1 MPTPRSGRLLVIGNC
16 TLDIAFRVPRFPQPG
31 ETLLTDAPTE
41 DVGGKGA
48 NQAVAAAR
56 SGASVTLCAA
66 LGRDEHGRMMKA
78 RLRDEGVGLE
88 YVSEVGV
95 PTDRSIIYVTPEGEN
110 TIVSTHAAAKSLQWT
125 DVARSLRDVSAADV
139 VLMQGNLPAS
149 LTRSALEEPHGRG
162 AVTVLNPAP
171 IHYPFDEIWPFVDYA
186 ILNELEMGQLT
197 GGHDAA
203 AGARV
208 LLERGARHVVVT
220 LGAAG
225 AVSASAEGVEAIS
238 AERVDAVDATGAGD
252 VFCGVFAAGLALG
265 YLSAMATRVAVR
277 AATVSVTRRGTQ
289 SAFPTA
295 AEMAVLM
302 AVARPT

>member
-1 MPTPRSGRLLVIGNC
+1 MAGVFVVGSINQDYVLRL
-16 TLDIAFRVPRFPQPG
+16 DRRPEPG
-31 ETLLTDAPTE
+31 ETITDAELSMFP
-41 DVGGKGA
+41 GGKGA

-56 SGASVTLCAA
+56 SGATVTLCAA
-66 LGRDEHGRMMKA
+66 LGHDEQGRMMKA
-78 RLRDEGVGLE
+78 RLRDEGVGLQ
-88 YVSEVGV
+88 YVSEVRV
-95 PTDRSIIYVTPEGEN
+95 PTDRSIIYVTPEGDN
-110 TIVSTHAAAKSLQWT
+110 TIVSTHAAARSLQWT

-171 IHYPFDEIWPFVDYA
+171 IHYPFDEIWPLVDYA
-186 ILNELEMGQLT
+186 ILNEVEMEQLT
-197 GGHDAA
+197 GRHDAA
-203 AGARV
+203 AGAQV

-225 AVSASAEGVEAIS
+225 AVSASAERVEAIP

-252 VFCGVFAAGLALG
+252 VLCGVFAAGLALG
-265 YLSAMATRVAVR
+265 YLSTMATRVAVR
-277 AATVSVTRRGTQ
+277 AATISVTRRGTQ

-295 AEMAVLM
+295 AEMTLLLAE
-302 AVARPT
+302 ARTA